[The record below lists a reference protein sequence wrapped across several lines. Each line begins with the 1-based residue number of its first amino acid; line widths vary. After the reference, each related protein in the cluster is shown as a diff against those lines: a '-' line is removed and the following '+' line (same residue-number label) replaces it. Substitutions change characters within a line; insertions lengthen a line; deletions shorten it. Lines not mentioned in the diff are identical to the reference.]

1 MKTKGRAKGIGERIG
16 GQRWVKLLCLGLMLS
31 VLSGCSYL
39 PMERQTFAI
48 CMSIDKVEEGKI
60 EIGIQ
65 APESGASSG
74 LGAAQGYAIITA
86 QGKDFEEALRVLAT
100 TTPYPL
106 NFCQLRLCLIGYELA
121 ATTELHGLLRGLERL
136 PTIRTSAFVMVA
148 IGSALDVMSA
158 QKPDFGMRMS
168 THLNLLFE
176 RLRDENMLPYSTISS
191 VVRELADHRRDPLL
205 CLAAINP
212 TKPDEKQQNQNPSTD
227 GGGGGE
233 SGGGGGGEGEDASS
247 AFAAQ
252 EGEGISEAA
261 EAGDSTA
268 FAVGEPWNDLQLPN
282 NLIAGLT
289 PKTSSNPVEYLGAAT
304 VSNGRV
310 SGYIDARETQLTLK
324 LLEEARLVTAV
335 DGEAVQLQILVEE
348 GSELEGEID
357 HLEFIMDRLQLMGCD
372 ALGFGG
378 ILAQSFYMDTDLI
391 KFDFRRKYQA
401 AEIVIAAE

>member
-1 MKTKGRAKGIGERIG
+1 
-16 GQRWVKLLCLGLMLS
+16 
-31 VLSGCSYL
+31 
-39 PMERQTFAI
+39 MERQTFAI
-48 CMSIDKVEEGKI
+48 CMSIDKVKGEKI

-65 APESGASSG
+65 APESATSSG

-86 QGKDFEEALRVLAT
+86 EGADFEEALRILAT

-136 PTIRTSAFVMVA
+136 PTIRTSSFVMVA

-176 RLRDENMLPYSTISS
+176 RLRDENMLPYSTIAS

-212 TKPDEKQQNQNPSTD
+212 KKPEEKQQNQNQD
-227 GGGGGE
+227 AGGSGGGE
-233 SGGGGGGEGEDASS
+233 SGGSGGESGGGSGSTGEGASS
-247 AFAAQ
+247 AFATQ
-252 EGEGISEAA
+252 VEGGDGTTSGELSESSD
-261 EAGDSTA
+261 DSGTSSA
-268 FAVGEPWNDLQLPN
+268 FAVGEPWNDLQLPS

-289 PKTSSNPVEYLGAAT
+289 PKTSSNPVEYLGAA
-304 VSNGRV
+304 VVNNGRV
-310 SGYIDARETQLTLK
+310 AGYLDARETQLTLETLAK
-324 LLEEARLVTAV
+324 AELSVAM
-335 DGEAVQLQILVEE
+335 DGDKIQLQIFVES
-348 GSELEGEID
+348 GTELESESD
-357 HLEFIMDRLQLMGCD
+357 KLKLIMERLQLMGCD

-378 ILAQSFYMDTDLI
+378 ICAQAFYLDTDLI
-391 KFDFRRKYQA
+391 KYDFKHKYQE
-401 AEIVIAAE
+401 AEVVIAPM

>member
-1 MKTKGRAKGIGERIG
+1 MKKRAM
-16 GQRWVKLLCLGLMLS
+16 LLAAFMLLFPILCS
-31 VLSGCSYL
+31 CSYL

-48 CMSIDKVEEGKI
+48 CMSIDKVDEKKF

-86 QGKDFEEALRVLAT
+86 TGTDFEEALRILAT

-106 NFCQLRLCLIGYELA
+106 NFCQLRICLIGYELA

-136 PTIRTSAFVMVA
+136 PTIRTGAFVMVA

-176 RLRDENMLPYSTISS
+176 RLRDENMLPYSTLSA
-191 VVRELADHRRDPLL
+191 VVRELADHKRDPLL
-205 CLAAINP
+205 CLAAVNP
-212 TKPDEKQQNQNPSTD
+212 TKPKESQQNQNQNSGSGGGEGGG

-233 SGGGGGGEGEDASS
+233 SGGGGSTGEGASS
-247 AFAAQ
+247 V
-252 EGEGISEAA
+252 
-261 EAGDSTA
+261 
-268 FAVGEPWNDLQLPN
+268 FAVGEPWNDLQLPE

-310 SGYIDARETQLTLK
+310 SGFLDARETQVILKTLDK
-324 LLEEARLVTAV
+324 ADMIVAK
-335 DGEAVQLQILVEE
+335 DGDGIQLQICVES
-348 GSELEGEID
+348 GSELEREAD
-357 HLEFIMDRLQLMGCD
+357 QLYVIMEQLQLLGCD
-372 ALGFGG
+372 ALGFAAVT
-378 ILAQSFYMDTDLI
+378 AQSFAMDTDLI
-391 KFDFRRKYQA
+391 HFDFKHKYPE
-401 AEIVIAAE
+401 AEVIIYSEENF